1 MFGLFES
8 SRTLGQPLDLYSFQV
23 GGDVYNYCNGERD
36 YSYAGMSYAATPIK
50 HSAVTSSGTLDRAT
64 LTVTLADTLD
74 LARRLRGY
82 PSSTVIVLT
91 IRQGHKDDPDAQVL
105 VAWVGRVLG
114 HQSDP
119 ETGTRA
125 LTCQPAS
132 TSLKRIGLRRKWQYG
147 CPHVLY
153 GDQCR
158 ADQARATIQTYITAA
173 ASTNAVA
180 LPAGWNAGRPI
191 EKFAGGLF
199 MWDSEVRTILA
210 ATATGATLGGPVVL
224 SLGYSVRMALG
235 CDHLRDDCRNLH
247 VPRDEPE
254 YGGGNVRNYGG
265 QPFIPTTNPIGYVS
279 NYT

>member
-1 MFGLFES
+1 MFGVFES
-8 SRTLGQPLDLYSFQV
+8 SRTLGQPLELYEFKA
-23 GGDVYNYCNGERD
+23 GAEIYRYCNGEKS
-36 YSYAGMSYAATPIK
+36 YVYAGDLYTAAPIK
-50 HSAVTSSGTLDRAT
+50 RSAVTSSGTLDRAT

-74 LARRLRGY
+74 LAARLRGY
-82 PSSTVIVLT
+82 PASAIIVLT
-91 IRQGHKDDPDAQVL
+91 IRQGHKDDPDMEFL

-114 HQSDP
+114 AQGDP

-158 ADQARATIQTYITAA
+158 ADQGYATVNTS
-173 ASTNAVA
+173 ASGFGTVLS
-180 LPAGWNAGRPI
+180 LPGGWNAGKPI
-191 EKFAGGLF
+191 NKFAGGLLTYG
-199 MWDSEVRTILA
+199 DEVRTILA
-210 ATATGATLGGPVVL
+210 ADNATVTLGGPLAVSPGDSV
-224 SLGYSVRMALG
+224 SLALG
-235 CDHLRDDCRNLH
+235 CNHLRDDCRNLH
-247 VPRDEPE
+247 RPRDEAN
-254 YGGGNVRNYGG
+254 YGGGNIHNFGG